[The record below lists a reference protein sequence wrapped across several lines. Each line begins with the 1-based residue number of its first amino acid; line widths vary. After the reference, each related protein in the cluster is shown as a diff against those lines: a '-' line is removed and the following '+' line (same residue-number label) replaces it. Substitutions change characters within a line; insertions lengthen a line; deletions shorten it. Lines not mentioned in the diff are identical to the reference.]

1 MSRCRPTR
9 EQRCTVAGW
18 MRQTAQETIA
28 KLQAVIDAR
37 EQTPAARC
45 LATAH
50 QDAYRE
56 VLAWAEREQR
66 KWCGR

>member
-1 MSRCRPTR
+1 
-9 EQRCTVAGW
+9 